1 MATISNLGVGLSGLS
16 ELYDKLQA
24 AEETKLTA
32 IATQKTTYDNQITG
46 FGKLQSALTALQ
58 TATAKLSNA
67 DTWNSTSITSS
78 NTSFSATTSGNA
90 NVGEVKVN
98 VTQLARAQVLTTA
111 AGTIDSNTKQLGG
124 TTDDNTRTI
133 TITQAGADSK
143 PLTVK
148 LADGDT
154 SLNGIAKAI
163 NAANGNVSASVVK
176 TDTGDYRLMLSSK
189 TTGTDSDMTVSVT
202 GDDTLNG
209 IIGSAA
215 LTEQVKSQN
224 AIVKVNDI
232 ELTRQSNTISDALPG
247 VTLSL
252 KTKSTT
258 DETLTVTR
266 ATDDNK
272 KAITDWVSAYNSLQS
287 TIGSLTKYVPPATG
301 ATAQSSSNGVLMGNG
316 TIRGVQNDLRALL
329 TNVQSGSYAIMAQLG
344 ITQDPV
350 KGDNGQTGNLKID
363 DKKLTAALA
372 DNPAGVQAYFV
383 GDGKTTGFATQ
394 MNTKLTSMLSTSAGK
409 EGVIQNAKDGINATL
424 KTIGKRYE
432 AMELSIEATMAR
444 YKKQF
449 NDLDVLVTKLN
460 GTATYLT
467 NQFKSSSS

>member
-32 IATQKTTYDNQITG
+32 IAKQKTTYDDQITG

-111 AGTIDSNTKQLGG
+111 AGTIDSNTKQLGE
-124 TTDDNTRTI
+124 TTADNTRTI

-163 NAANGNVSASVVK
+163 NAANGNVSASVIK

-232 ELTRQSNTISDALPG
+232 ELTRQSNTITDALPG

-272 KAITDWVSAYNSLQS
+272 KAITDWVTAYNSLQS

-363 DKKLTAALA
+363 DKKLTAALSE
-372 DNPAGVQAYFV
+372 DPAGVQAYFV

-432 AMELSIEATMAR
+432 AMELTIEATMAR

-467 NQFKSSSS
+467 NQFKTSSS